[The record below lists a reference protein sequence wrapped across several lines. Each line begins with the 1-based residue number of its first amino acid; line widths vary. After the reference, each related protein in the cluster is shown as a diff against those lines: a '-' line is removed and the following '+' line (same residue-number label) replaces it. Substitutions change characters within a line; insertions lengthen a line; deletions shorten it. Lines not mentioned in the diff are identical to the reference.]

1 MRNLSKGVF
10 AWLLQGIAGEPWQET
25 LHPSILPCMKGLR
38 RRSEGSAEA
47 LKGRIAAVL
56 ADIIPV
62 LRIEHCRLE
71 IEEFV
76 VASGMLTVRVDGS
89 CPDCLGSPAMFR
101 AAIEAHL
108 KQRVPEV
115 REVVVADQ

>member
-1 MRNLSKGVF
+1 
-10 AWLLQGIAGEPWQET
+10 
-25 LHPSILPCMKGLR
+25 MKGLR
-38 RRSEGSAEA
+38 RRSEGTAEGTA
-47 LKGRIAAVL
+47 GGTEARIAAVL
-56 ADIIPV
+56 ADVIPV

-76 VASGMLTVRVDGS
+76 VASGMLTVRVAGS